1 MRPKVICHMAS
12 SIDGRLIPE
21 RWTPLANS
29 DDTRIIDRLHERTAA
44 KFSADG
50 YLMGRAS
57 MGDFSSATVGEPSH
71 GGQGPRSAHVARS
84 RTAFLAVVFD
94 PNGKLRY
101 DLNTAGGNHIV
112 SVLAES
118 VCDDYLAHL
127 RDAGVSYVFA
137 GTNGRNLDVA
147 LAELSKNFGMETILL
162 EGGGILNGAFLKAG
176 LIDEISL
183 LIYPGIDGLAGVPS
197 IFEYSGSDGELP
209 AAEMVL
215 RHLATVTLEAGFVW
229 LHYAVDRRDAGSL
242 G

>member
-57 MGDFSSATVGEPSH
+57 KGDFSSATVGEPSH

-118 VCDDYLAHL
+118 VCDDYL
-127 RDAGVSYVFA
+127 
-137 GTNGRNLDVA
+137 
-147 LAELSKNFGMETILL
+147 
-162 EGGGILNGAFLKAG
+162 
-176 LIDEISL
+176 
-183 LIYPGIDGLAGVPS
+183 DGLAGVPS